1 MKIDIGH
8 RSAAIVIILGLD
20 VVFFATW
27 LAVLIVGLHN
37 TPLQEV
43 ATKVFGVFM
52 GANNSLFL
60 ILNTEARKDMP
71 ANPTNISILN
81 TEARKDAPA
90 NTTNT
95 TNQPPQGGTHQ

>member
-20 VVFFATW
+20 VLFFSTW
-27 LAVLIVGLHN
+27 LAVLLIALHDA
-37 TPLQEV
+37 PLQEV

-60 ILNTEARKDMP
+60 ILNTEARKDADKDAGKDIP
-71 ANPTNISILN
+71 ANPT
-81 TEARKDAPA
+81 
-90 NTTNT
+90 
-95 TNQPPQGGTHQ
+95 QPQGGQKN